1 MKITALL
8 ILFSLILCLCA
19 AGNAGYS
26 IEKLEN
32 IQDSIEITAQYPVFA
47 DSMYSDVNNALRN
60 TAEEWFNERVNG
72 ADELDY
78 SMLQGK
84 YYESLACSVFGYDKY
99 FASVRFYE
107 ESYTGGA
114 HPSHNYF
121 SVNFD
126 FGMGGEVNLE
136 DAPWGDKWLAPAA
149 EYCREDIISQL
160 LERDTKDAKLLV
172 EYIPAEFSS
181 FKVFNTD
188 GSNLYFTFNEYQ
200 VAPYYL
206 GAFTVDIPVSKFMK
220 MTE

>member
-8 ILFSLILCLCA
+8 ILFSFTLCIYAGSNA
-19 AGNAGYS
+19 AYS
-26 IEKLEN
+26 IEKFES
-32 IQDSIEITAQYPVFA
+32 ISDSIEITAQYPVFT
-47 DSMYSDVNNALRN
+47 DSIYKNMNSTLKN
-60 TAEEWFNERVNG
+60 TAEQWFNERVG
-72 ADELDY
+72 YADELDY

-84 YYESLACSVFGYDKY
+84 YYESLACSVFGYDQY

-126 FGMGGEVNLE
+126 FGMGGEVSLE

-149 EYCREDIISQL
+149 EYCREDIIKQL
-160 LERDTKDAKLLV
+160 LEKDAKDANLLV
-172 EYIPAEFSS
+172 SEIPAEFSS

-188 GSNLYFTFNEYQ
+188 GSKIYFTFNEYQ
-200 VAPYYL
+200 LTPYYL
-206 GAFTVDIPVSKFMK
+206 GAFTVGIPVSKFMK